1 MQFISAIFFW
11 VFVFLTKFLPFRLLY
26 VLSDGVAFLLYRVIG
41 YRKKVVFQNL
51 QMVFPEK
58 DKHEIKRIV
67 RLSYRNLADI
77 FLESVKGFTLQPE
90 KQIKRYK
97 IINPEFLKTY
107 ADKQQSVIMAAGHY
121 ANWEW
126 GSYFLT
132 LQIPFFNI
140 LVLYKP
146 LKNKMIDAYM
156 RKRRESTGLA
166 IRSILETSK
175 VFEEFKTLPTIFT
188 LVADQSPSNPARSHW
203 VDFLGRPTAFLHGVE
218 SYAKQYNLPVVFLD
232 IQRVRRGYYELE
244 LSLLT
249 NDSQSLDE
257 GEITARYARKMED
270 VIRKKPEDWL
280 WSHKRWKHQFKQ
292 SVHRS

>member
-11 VFVFLTKFLPFRLLY
+11 VFVFFTKFLPFRLLY
-26 VLSDGVAFLLYRVIG
+26 VFSDGVAFLLYRVIG

-58 DKHEIKRIV
+58 DKHEIKRIA

-90 KQIKRYK
+90 KQVKRYK
-97 IINPEFLKTY
+97 IINPEFLKAY
-107 ADKQQSVIMAAGHY
+107 ADKRQSVIMTAGHY

-188 LVADQSPSNPARSHW
+188 LVADQSPSNPTRSHW

-218 SYAKQYNLPVVFLD
+218 SYAKQYNLPVIFID

-244 LSLLT
+244 LSPLT
-249 NDSQSLDE
+249 NHPQLLAE
-257 GEITARYARKMED
+257 GDITTLYAQKMEA

-280 WSHKRWKHQFKQ
+280 WSHKRWKHQPPENQ
-292 SVHRS
+292 V

>member
-11 VFVFLTKFLPFRLLY
+11 IFVFLTKFLPFRLLY

-67 RLSYRNLADI
+67 RLSYRNLSDI
-77 FLESVKGFTLQPE
+77 FLESLKGFTLQPE

-97 IINPEFLKTY
+97 IINPEFLKAY
-107 ADKQQSVIMAAGHY
+107 ADKQQSVIMTAGHY
-121 ANWEW
+121 GNWEW

-132 LQIPFFNI
+132 LQVPFFNI

-175 VFEEFKTLPTIFT
+175 VFEEFKTQPTIFT

-218 SYAKQYNLPVVFLD
+218 SYAKQYNLPVIFLD

-244 LSLLT
+244 LSPLT

-257 GEITARYARKMED
+257 GGITALYARKMED

-280 WSHKRWKHQFKQ
+280 WSHKRWKHQFK
-292 SVHRS
+292 